1 MIDTIGIHR
10 GRNSK
15 SVAISRAITDIDYN
29 FDFRGFY
36 GQSKLNPLWLLL
48 KAWITSKEIPQ
59 ARNYFIEG
67 GMVFWVGFFLK
78 RRYKN
83 AKLFLMVPEPAFYLD
98 EKKSFLQKRFFDFK
112 IKMMKKYVDHYFLI
126 SKMVACDAK
135 KLIGND
141 IKYSILRHYIN
152 NITNFKIDKNIKKG
166 NNILFVIERPGDTGY
181 VKGLDLVINIF
192 NSVQKEISD
201 VKLFLAGSG
210 TETLRYDDK
219 NIVCLGFCDM
229 PRIFNEC
236 KILIA
241 PARYDAFLIVVAE
254 ACMSG
259 VLPLVSQNVGMK
271 EFLPDQ
277 LVINLLDTN
286 KWSRAIIDFLKTD
299 DLEIYDICES
309 LKNDFLH
316 LNQDEIIRSFVVE
329 YSKLS
334 KH

>member
-112 IKMMKKYVDHYFLI
+112 IKMMKKYIDHYFLI

-181 VKGLDLVINIF
+181 VKGLDLAINIF
-192 NSVQKEISD
+192 NAVQKEISD

-229 PRIFNEC
+229 PRVYNEC

-241 PARYDAFLIVVAE
+241 PARYDAFPIVVAE

-277 LVINLLDTN
+277 LVINLLDTG

-299 DLEIYDICES
+299 DFKIYDICES
-309 LKNDFLH
+309 LKDDFLH